1 MCAHLILSKYQK
13 LIQQF
18 GGDNVQLGERL
29 GVRTYALE
37 KTSEGSAVSSEG
49 ITGFTR
55 QNYRGY
61 ALHAPIKKEKVM
73 NKKFWVTL
81 SVTLFLVACWGFP
94 AAADSLKVKAWID
107 GQSQLIIQGKT
118 APPQGQLLGLLEGMI
133 GSQAYAL
140 NAKGQATGESWDKG
154 YLSTR
159 AFIWDPKT
167 KSMRDL
173 GTPAEWTHSFGE
185 SINSKGQVAGGL
197 KKPGLTHLFIWDPVT
212 GMQDL
217 TNLGGVDAWVAWHTG
232 INDKGQLCGASQIPD
247 GSWRAFVWDPKD
259 PGLQD
264 LGTLPGG
271 KESKAIAI
279 NSKGQ
284 VVGTADTSGEDRA
297 FLWDPK
303 DPGLQDLGTLPG
315 GKESKAFAINSKG
328 QVVGTADTGGEPH
341 VFLWDPKNPGLQDLG
356 TLPGATE
363 INYSYINKKG
373 KIVGTAVIDG
383 NKHAF
388 MWDPKKPGLQD
399 LGTLGGTWSSAFSL
413 NSKGS
418 ICGFS
423 TTDNDTEQHGF
434 IWDVKNKVMVD
445 LGPFFGGT
453 ESGANDL
460 NNKNQ
465 VAGYATDA
473 DGNQQAVIWTP

>member
-1 MCAHLILSKYQK
+1 
-13 LIQQF
+13 
-18 GGDNVQLGERL
+18 
-29 GVRTYALE
+29 
-37 KTSEGSAVSSEG
+37 
-49 ITGFTR
+49 
-55 QNYRGY
+55 
-61 ALHAPIKKEKVM
+61 
-73 NKKFWVTL
+73 
-81 SVTLFLVACWGFP
+81 
-94 AAADSLKVKAWID
+94 
-107 GQSQLIIQGKT
+107 
-118 APPQGQLLGLLEGMI
+118 MI

-315 GKESKAFAINSKG
+315 
-328 QVVGTADTGGEPH
+328 
-341 VFLWDPKNPGLQDLG
+341 
-356 TLPGATE
+356 ATE